1 MRGKTSP
8 SQQRYT
14 LEKFPNYSLDY
25 ANQPQHHSH
34 SALFRHQQ
42 DLEGDADKTASDLGK
57 LPLHPAEK
65 RSSETEDSAK
75 SI

>member
-1 MRGKTSP
+1 MRGRDQSL
-8 SQQRYT
+8 SARYT

-25 ANQPQHHSH
+25 ANPPQHHSH

-42 DLEGDADKTASDLGK
+42 DLEGDADKTASDIGK
-57 LPLHPAEK
+57 LPLRPAEK
-65 RSSETEDSAK
+65 TPSETEDSAK